1 MDLPILTRQMAGF
14 LFGAM
19 CYIRMMEKL
28 KLFFNSPPVRFLRD
42 LYNST
47 EDHYIGLIAAGV
59 AFYFF
64 MGAFP
69 AIAAVISLYGLFSDP
84 KFITDQLDSFSRFL
98 PPDSFEI
105 LVGQA
110 RAIAGSSGAALS
122 LGLVFGIVLT
132 IYSATKG
139 VNALIKGFNIAYHKK
154 ETRNIVTLNSTSF
167 FLTFVLMVY
176 FLLSLSLVA
185 LMPAFFQIIHLPDVV
200 MNSALSLRWPLLFL
214 MAVVGLEILYYFG
227 PCQKRPKWKWLSW
240 GSFVGTILWLA
251 CSSFFS
257 LFVSNFGNYNETYGS
272 LGAVA
277 VLLLWFWLSGLMILF
292 GAEINATL
300 DRFRSE
306 KPPS

>member
-1 MDLPILTRQMAGF
+1 MRWIERFINTPQVQ
-14 LFGAM
+14 
-19 CYIRMMEKL
+19 YIWKL
-28 KLFFNSPPVRFLRD
+28 YS
-42 LYNST
+42 SAQ
-47 EDHYIGLIAAGV
+47 EHYIGLIAAGV

-69 AIAAVISLYGLFSDP
+69 ALAAVISLYGLFSDP
-84 KFITDQLDSFSRFL
+84 MFITEQLESFERFL
-98 PPDSFEI
+98 PPESFSI

-122 LGLVFGIVLT
+122 LGLVFGIILT

-139 VNALIKGFNIAYHKK
+139 VKALIKGFNIAYRVK
-154 ETRNIVTLNSTSF
+154 ESRNLVSLNSTSF

-185 LMPAFFQIIHLPDVV
+185 LMPAFFQLIRLPDIV
-200 MNSALSLRWPLLFL
+200 MTSALSLRWPALFL
-214 MAVVGLEILYYFG
+214 LAVMGLEILYFFG
-227 PCQKRPKWKWLSW
+227 PSFKRPKWQWLSW
-240 GSFVGTILWLA
+240 GSFIATMLWLI

-277 VLLLWFWLSGLMILF
+277 VLLLWFWMSALMILF

-300 DRFRSE
+300 HHHRQSQ
-306 KPPS
+306 KT